1 MDGMLK
7 SSDIRLRV
15 LMDDDGIE
23 EIRWEA
29 DDGPEPG
36 EQSSQAM
43 ILSLWD
49 AERRNAL
56 RIDLWTK
63 EMPVD
68 DMNDFVFQTL
78 MSLADTYRS
87 ATNDAGLAGE
97 MKLFAQDFAHKA
109 SQTARRQAGPIT

>member
-1 MDGMLK
+1 MLK

-36 EQSSQAM
+36 EQSSKAM

-63 EMPVD
+63 EFSVD

-78 MSLADTYRS
+78 ISLADTYKA
-87 ATNDAGLAGE
+87 ATNDAALSAE
-97 MKLFAQDFAHKA
+97 MKMFAQDFAHKA
-109 SQTARRQAGPIT
+109 SETARRQASSGT

>member
-1 MDGMLK
+1 MLK
-7 SSDIRLRV
+7 SSDIRLCV

-36 EQSSQAM
+36 EQSSKAM

-63 EMPVD
+63 EFSVD

-78 MSLADTYRS
+78 ISLADTYKA
-87 ATNDAGLAGE
+87 ATNDGALSTE
-97 MKLFAQDFAHKA
+97 MKMFAQDFAHKA
-109 SQTARRQAGPIT
+109 SETARRQASSGT

>member
-1 MDGMLK
+1 
-7 SSDIRLRV
+7 
-15 LMDDDGIE
+15 MDDDGIE

-36 EQSSQAM
+36 EQSSKAM

-78 MSLADTYRS
+78 MSLADTYKS
-87 ATNDAGLAGE
+87 ATNDAALAGE

-109 SQTARRQAGPIT
+109 SEKAKRQAGLAI